1 MKGVTN
7 ERSPSSALGRALA
20 ARVPREDVG
29 FRTQM
34 LELAAGLSDF
44 IALGRGDPDL
54 PTPTHILAAAKTA
67 LDSGA
72 THYTHPAGDLTLRQ
86 AIADHLLAATGL
98 VYDPAT
104 EVLVTL
110 GAQEAVYLAF
120 LSLVEPGDEVLLP
133 SHRFTSYDAGIE
145 LCGGQV
151 RTYSTLFGN
160 DYRLDPATIEAAVTP
175 RTKAISIVS
184 PDNPTGGVATPEA
197 IATVARIA
205 RNHDLL
211 VVSDEIYD
219 RFVYDDARHVSIA
232 SEPGMRERTLIVNGF
247 SKCYAMT
254 GWRVGYLAG
263 PADFVRAIIEVKHT
277 LTICTPAVSQ
287 AAALAALQG
296 PQDCIAEMREIYA
309 ERRTLL
315 MSALDEM
322 GLPYVR
328 PDGAFY
334 VYVDITST
342 GKTSPEFCLNLL
354 RDTGVMIFPGTM
366 FGNDGER
373 HVRMS
378 LLASLDQI
386 REAAR
391 RMGAVIAKYQQE
403 AAETRVSDVP
413 A

>member
-1 MKGVTN
+1 MSVTTDR
-7 ERSPSSALGRALA
+7 EAVSALGRALA
-20 ARVPREDVG
+20 SRIPHEDVG

-34 LELAAGLSDF
+34 LEQAAGLRDV
-44 IALGRGDPDL
+44 IALGRGDPDF
-54 PTPTHILAAAKTA
+54 PTPPHILEAAKAA
-67 LDSGA
+67 LDGGA
-72 THYTHPAGDLTLRQ
+72 THYTHPAGDLRLRQ
-86 AIADHLLAATGL
+86 AIADHLRASTGL
-98 VYDPAT
+98 DYDPAT

-120 LSLVEPGDEVLLP
+120 LSLIEPGDEVLLP

-145 LCGGQV
+145 LCGGRV
-151 RTYSTLFGN
+151 RTYPTVYGN
-160 DYRLDPATIEAAVTP
+160 DYRLDSEEIARTITP

-197 IATVARIA
+197 IAEVARIA
-205 RNHDLL
+205 RERDVL
-211 VVSDEIYD
+211 VISDEIYD

-263 PADFVRAIIEVKHT
+263 PADFVRSIIEVKHT

-287 AAALAALQG
+287 AAALAALTG
-296 PQDCIAEMREIYA
+296 PQECIGMMRDVYA
-309 ERRTLL
+309 ERRAFL
-315 MSALDEM
+315 MGALDAM

-342 GKTSPEFCLNLL
+342 GKRSPEFCLSLL
-354 RDTGVMIFPGTM
+354 QDTGVMMFPGTM

-378 LLASLDQI
+378 LLAPLDQI
-386 REAAR
+386 QEAVR
-391 RMGAVIAKYQQE
+391 RMSEVIARYQHE
-403 AAETRVSDVP
+403 AVETQASG
-413 A
+413 AQS

>member
-1 MKGVTN
+1 MSVTTDR
-7 ERSPSSALGRALA
+7 EAVSALGRALA
-20 ARVPREDVG
+20 SRIPHEDVG

-34 LELAAGLSDF
+34 LELAAGLSDV
-44 IALGRGDPDL
+44 IALGRGDPDF
-54 PTPTHILAAAKTA
+54 PTPQHILEAAKAA
-67 LDSGA
+67 LDGGA
-72 THYTHPAGDLTLRQ
+72 THYTHPAGDLKLRQ
-86 AIADHLLAATGL
+86 AIADHLRASTSLD
-98 VYDPAT
+98 YDSSA

-120 LSLVEPGDEVLLP
+120 LSLIEPGDEVLLP

-145 LCGGQV
+145 LCGGCV
-151 RTYSTLFGN
+151 RTYPTVFGN
-160 DYRLDPATIEAAVTP
+160 DYRLDPEEIARAITP

-197 IATVARIA
+197 IAAVARLA
-205 RNHDLL
+205 REHDVL
-211 VVSDEIYD
+211 VISDEIYD

-263 PADFVRAIIEVKHT
+263 PADFVRSIIEVKHT

-287 AAALAALQG
+287 AAALAALTG
-296 PQDCIAEMREIYA
+296 PQECIAMMRDVYA
-309 ERRTLL
+309 ERRAFL
-315 MSALDEM
+315 MGALDAM

-342 GKTSPEFCLNLL
+342 GKRSPEFCLSLL
-354 RDTGVMIFPGTM
+354 RDTGVMMFPGTM
-366 FGNDGER
+366 FGTDGER

-378 LLASLDQI
+378 LLAPLDQVQ
-386 REAAR
+386 EAVR
-391 RMGAVIAKYQQE
+391 RMSTVVARYQQE
-403 AAETRVSDVP
+403 AVETQASG
-413 A
+413 AQS

>member
-1 MKGVTN
+1 MSVTTDR
-7 ERSPSSALGRALA
+7 EAFSALGRAIA
-20 ARVPREDVG
+20 SRVPHEDVG

-34 LELAAGLSDF
+34 LELSAGLSDV

-54 PTPTHILAAAKTA
+54 PTPAHILEAAKTA
-67 LDSGA
+67 LDHGA

-86 AIADHLLAATGL
+86 AIADHLLAATSL
-98 VYDPAT
+98 DYDSAT

-120 LSLVEPGDEVLLP
+120 LSLIEPGDEVLLP

-145 LCGGQV
+145 LCGGRV
-151 RTYSTLFGN
+151 RTYPTVFGN
-160 DYRLDPATIEAAVTP
+160 DYRLDPEAIARAITP

-184 PDNPTGGVATPEA
+184 PDNPTGGVARPEA
-197 IATVARIA
+197 IAAVARIA
-205 RNHDLL
+205 REHDLL
-211 VVSDEIYD
+211 VISDEIYD

-263 PADFVRAIIEVKHT
+263 PADFIRSIIEVKHT

-287 AAALAALQG
+287 AAALAALNG
-296 PQDCIAEMREIYA
+296 PQDCIAEMRDVYA
-309 ERRTLL
+309 ERRAFL
-315 MSALDEM
+315 MLALDEM

-342 GKTSPEFCLNLL
+342 GN
-354 RDTGVMIFPGTM
+354 
-366 FGNDGER
+366 
-373 HVRMS
+373 
-378 LLASLDQI
+378 
-386 REAAR
+386 R
-391 RMGAVIAKYQQE
+391 RQSSA
-403 AAETRVSDVP
+403 
-413 A
+413 

>member
-1 MKGVTN
+1 MSSVTAG
-7 ERSPSSALGRALA
+7 ETATALGRALA
-20 ARVPREDVG
+20 GRVPHEDVG

-34 LELAAGLSDF
+34 LELAAGLTDV
-44 IALGRGDPDL
+44 IALGRGDPDF
-54 PTPTHILAAAKTA
+54 PTPAHILEAAKAA

-72 THYTHPAGDLTLRQ
+72 THYTHPAGDLTLRR
-86 AIADHLLAATGL
+86 AIADHLLASTGL
-98 VYDPAT
+98 EYDPAT
-104 EVLVTL
+104 EVIVTL

-120 LSLVEPGDEVLLP
+120 LTLVEPGDEVLLP

-145 LCGGQV
+145 LCGGV
-151 RTYSTLFGN
+151 VGIYPVLFGN
-160 DYRLDPATIEAAVTP
+160 DYRLDPDEIERVITP

-197 IATVARIA
+197 IAAVAEIA
-205 RNHDLL
+205 RRHNLL
-211 VVSDEIYD
+211 VISDEIYD

-232 SEPGMRERTLIVNGF
+232 SQPGMRERTLIVNGF

-296 PQDCIAEMREIYA
+296 PQDCIAEMRDVYA
-309 ERRTLL
+309 ARRAYL
-315 MSALDEM
+315 MGALDEM

-342 GKTSPEFCLNLL
+342 GKSSPEFCLNLL

-366 FGNDGER
+366 FGQDGER

-378 LLASLDQI
+378 LLAPIDQI
-386 REAAR
+386 QEAVR
-391 RMGAVIAKYQQE
+391 RMGAVIDRYQQQ
-403 AAETRVSDVP
+403 ATAPQANDARV
-413 A
+413 

>member
-1 MKGVTN
+1 MSATTAREAV
-7 ERSPSSALGRALA
+7 SALGRALA
-20 ARVPREDVG
+20 SRIPHEDVG

-34 LELAAGLSDF
+34 LELSAGLSDV
-44 IALGRGDPDL
+44 IALGRGDPDF
-54 PTPTHILAAAKTA
+54 PTPPHILEAAKAA
-67 LDSGA
+67 LDGGA
-72 THYTHPAGDLTLRQ
+72 THYTHPAGDLRLRQ
-86 AIADHLLAATGL
+86 AIADHLRASTSLD
-98 VYDPAT
+98 YDPAS

-120 LSLVEPGDEVLLP
+120 LSLIEPDDEVLLP

-145 LCGGQV
+145 LCGGRV
-151 RTYSTLFGN
+151 RTYPTVFGN
-160 DYRLDPATIEAAVTP
+160 DYRLDPEEIARAITP
-175 RTKAISIVS
+175 GTKAISVVS

-197 IATVARIA
+197 IAAVARIA
-205 RNHDLL
+205 REHDLL
-211 VVSDEIYD
+211 VISDEIYD

-232 SEPGMRERTLIVNGF
+232 SEPEMRERTLIVNGF

-263 PADFVRAIIEVKHT
+263 PADFVRSIIEVKHT

-287 AAALAALQG
+287 AAALAALTG
-296 PQDCIAEMREIYA
+296 PQECIAMMRDVYA
-309 ERRTLL
+309 ERRAFLTG
-315 MSALDEM
+315 ALDAM

-342 GKTSPEFCLNLL
+342 GKRSPEFCLSLL
-354 RDTGVMIFPGTM
+354 QDTGVMMFPGTM

-378 LLASLDQI
+378 LLAPLDQI
-386 REAAR
+386 QEAVR
-391 RMGAVIAKYQQE
+391 RMSAVVARYRQE
-403 AAETRVSDVP
+403 AVEAQASG
-413 A
+413 AQS

>member
-1 MKGVTN
+1 MSVTTDR
-7 ERSPSSALGRALA
+7 EAVSALGRALA
-20 ARVPREDVG
+20 SRIPHEDVG

-34 LELAAGLSDF
+34 LEQAAGLSDV
-44 IALGRGDPDL
+44 IALGRGDPDF
-54 PTPTHILAAAKTA
+54 PTPPHILEAAKAA
-67 LDSGA
+67 LDGGA
-72 THYTHPAGDLTLRQ
+72 THYTHPAGDLKLRQ
-86 AIADHLLAATGL
+86 AIADHLRASIGL
-98 VYDPAT
+98 DYDPAT

-120 LSLVEPGDEVLLP
+120 LSLIEPGDEVLLP

-145 LCGGQV
+145 LCGGRV
-151 RTYSTLFGN
+151 RTYPTLYGN
-160 DYRLDPATIEAAVTP
+160 VYRLDSEEIARTITP

-197 IATVARIA
+197 IAEVARIA
-205 RNHDLL
+205 RERDVL
-211 VVSDEIYD
+211 VISDEIYD

-263 PADFVRAIIEVKHT
+263 PADFVRSIIEVKHT

-287 AAALAALQG
+287 AAALAALTG
-296 PQDCIAEMREIYA
+296 PQECIAMMRDVYA
-309 ERRTLL
+309 ERRAFL
-315 MSALDEM
+315 MGALDTM

-342 GKTSPEFCLNLL
+342 GKRSPEFCLNLL
-354 RDTGVMIFPGTM
+354 QDTGVMMFPGTM

-373 HVRMS
+373 HDRMS
-378 LLASLDQI
+378 LLAPLDQI
-386 REAAR
+386 QEAVR
-391 RMGAVIAKYQQE
+391 RMSEVIARYQHE
-403 AAETRVSDVP
+403 AVETQASG
-413 A
+413 AQS

>member
-1 MKGVTN
+1 MSATTDREAV
-7 ERSPSSALGRALA
+7 SALGRALA
-20 ARVPREDVG
+20 SRIPHEDVG

-34 LELAAGLSDF
+34 LELAAGLSDV
-44 IALGRGDPDL
+44 IALGRGDPDF
-54 PTPTHILAAAKTA
+54 PTPPHILEAAKAA
-67 LDSGA
+67 LDGGA
-72 THYTHPAGDLTLRQ
+72 THYTHPAGDLKLRQ
-86 AIADHLLAATGL
+86 AIADHLRASTGL
-98 VYDPAT
+98 DYDPAT

-120 LSLVEPGDEVLLP
+120 LSLIERGDEVLLP

-145 LCGGQV
+145 LCGGRV
-151 RTYSTLFGN
+151 RTYPTVFGN
-160 DYRLDPATIEAAVTP
+160 DYRLDPEAITRAITS

-197 IATVARIA
+197 IAAVARIA
-205 RNHDLL
+205 REHDLL
-211 VVSDEIYD
+211 VISDEIYD

-263 PADFVRAIIEVKHT
+263 PADFVRSIIEVKHT

-287 AAALAALQG
+287 AAALAALTG
-296 PQDCIAEMREIYA
+296 PQECIAMMRDVYA
-309 ERRTLL
+309 ERRAFL
-315 MSALDEM
+315 MDALDAM

-342 GKTSPEFCLNLL
+342 GKRSPEFCLSLL
-354 RDTGVMIFPGTM
+354 RDTGVMMFPGTM

-386 REAAR
+386 QEAVR
-391 RMGAVIAKYQQE
+391 RMSAVVARYQQE
-403 AAETRVSDVP
+403 AVETQASGAQP
-413 A
+413 

>member
-1 MKGVTN
+1 MSVTTDR
-7 ERSPSSALGRALA
+7 ESVSALGRALA
-20 ARVPREDVG
+20 SRIPHEDVG

-34 LELAAGLSDF
+34 LELAAGLSDV
-44 IALGRGDPDL
+44 IALGRGDPDF
-54 PTPTHILAAAKTA
+54 PTPPHILEAAKAA
-67 LDSGA
+67 LDGGA
-72 THYTHPAGDLTLRQ
+72 THYTHPAGDLGLRQ
-86 AIADHLLAATGL
+86 AIADHVRASTGL
-98 VYDPAT
+98 EYDPAT

-120 LSLVEPGDEVLLP
+120 LSLIERGDEVLLP

-145 LCGGQV
+145 LCGGRV
-151 RTYSTLFGN
+151 RTYPTVFGN
-160 DYRLDPATIEAAVTP
+160 DYRLDPEAITRAITS

-197 IATVARIA
+197 IAAVARIA
-205 RNHDLL
+205 REHDLL
-211 VVSDEIYD
+211 VISDEIYD

-263 PADFVRAIIEVKHT
+263 PADFVRSIIEVKHT

-287 AAALAALQG
+287 AAALAALTG
-296 PQDCIAEMREIYA
+296 PQECIAMMRDVYA
-309 ERRTLL
+309 ERRAFL
-315 MSALDEM
+315 MDALDAM

-342 GKTSPEFCLNLL
+342 GKRSPEFCLSLL
-354 RDTGVMIFPGTM
+354 RDTGVMMFPGTM

-378 LLASLDQI
+378 LLAPLDQI
-386 REAAR
+386 QEAVQRMSAVVAR
-391 RMGAVIAKYQQE
+391 YQQE
-403 AAETRVSDVP
+403 TVETEASGAQP
-413 A
+413 

>member
-1 MKGVTN
+1 MSVTTDR
-7 ERSPSSALGRALA
+7 EAVSALGRALA
-20 ARVPREDVG
+20 SRIPHEDVG

-34 LELAAGLSDF
+34 LELAAGLSDV
-44 IALGRGDPDL
+44 IALGRGDPDF
-54 PTPTHILAAAKTA
+54 PTPQHILEAAKAA
-67 LDSGA
+67 LDGGA
-72 THYTHPAGDLTLRQ
+72 THYTHPAGDLRLRQ
-86 AIADHLLAATGL
+86 AIADHLRASTSLD
-98 VYDPAT
+98 YDSAT

-145 LCGGQV
+145 LCGGRV
-151 RTYSTLFGN
+151 RTYPTVFGN
-160 DYRLDPATIEAAVTP
+160 DYRLDPEEIARAITP

-197 IATVARIA
+197 IAAVARLA
-205 RNHDLL
+205 REHDVL
-211 VVSDEIYD
+211 VISDEIYD

-263 PADFVRAIIEVKHT
+263 PADFVRSIIEVKHT

-287 AAALAALQG
+287 AAALAALTG
-296 PQDCIAEMREIYA
+296 PQECIAMMRDVYA
-309 ERRTLL
+309 ERRAFL
-315 MSALDEM
+315 MGALDAM

-342 GKTSPEFCLNLL
+342 GKRSPEFCLSLL
-354 RDTGVMIFPGTM
+354 RDTGVMMFPGTM
-366 FGNDGER
+366 FGTDGER

-378 LLASLDQI
+378 LLAPLDQVQ
-386 REAAR
+386 EAVR
-391 RMGAVIAKYQQE
+391 RMSTVVARYQQE
-403 AAETRVSDVP
+403 AVETQASG
-413 A
+413 AQS

>member
-1 MKGVTN
+1 MSVTTDR
-7 ERSPSSALGRALA
+7 EAVSALGRALA
-20 ARVPREDVG
+20 SRIPHEDVG

-34 LELAAGLSDF
+34 LELAAGLSDV
-44 IALGRGDPDL
+44 IALGRGDPDF
-54 PTPTHILAAAKTA
+54 PTPQHILEAAKAA
-67 LDSGA
+67 LDGGA
-72 THYTHPAGDLTLRQ
+72 THYTHPAGDLKLRQ
-86 AIADHLLAATGL
+86 AIADHLRASTSLDYDSAA
-98 VYDPAT
+98 

-145 LCGGQV
+145 LCGGRV
-151 RTYSTLFGN
+151 RTYPTVFGN
-160 DYRLDPATIEAAVTP
+160 DYRLDPEEIARAITP

-197 IATVARIA
+197 IAAVARLA
-205 RNHDLL
+205 REHDVL
-211 VVSDEIYD
+211 VISDEIYD

-263 PADFVRAIIEVKHT
+263 PADFVRSIIEVKHT

-287 AAALAALQG
+287 AAALAALTG
-296 PQDCIAEMREIYA
+296 PQECIAIMRDVYA
-309 ERRTLL
+309 ERRAFL
-315 MSALDEM
+315 MGALDAM

-342 GKTSPEFCLNLL
+342 GKRSPEFCLSLL
-354 RDTGVMIFPGTM
+354 QDTGVMMFPGTM
-366 FGNDGER
+366 FGTDGER

-378 LLASLDQI
+378 LLAPLDQVQ
-386 REAAR
+386 EAVR
-391 RMGAVIAKYQQE
+391 RMSTVVARYQQE
-403 AAETRVSDVP
+403 AVETQASG
-413 A
+413 AKS